1 MIKKQELK
9 FHSGRIGSAIAVR
22 VAPRASKN
30 EITEVM
36 QDGTIKIKLTSPP
49 VEGKAN
55 QALVEF
61 LSELL
66 EVSQSRIEI
75 VSGIS
80 GRKKLI
86 AIEGLDAETVHKK
99 IIEKIG

>member
-1 MIKKQELK
+1 MFNKKEPK
-9 FHSGRIGSAIAVR
+9 FHHGRIGSAITVR
-22 VAPRASKN
+22 VSPRASKN
-30 EITEVM
+30 EISGIM

-66 EVSQSRIEI
+66 GIPKSKIEI
-75 VSGIS
+75 VSGSS
-80 GRKKLI
+80 GRIKLI
-86 AIEGLDAETVHKK
+86 AIEGLDAETAQKQIME
-99 IIEKIG
+99 IIR